1 MKIKDLIIIDDNNK
15 FILNWEIIE
24 SIKEFDK
31 LKTTYQN
38 PLWHSE
44 GDVWTHTLYVATNA
58 LYSGEDR
65 DFNNKD
71 FVLFV
76 MGALFHDIGK
86 GACTVFNHER
96 NTWSS
101 REHAEIGSQMIKG
114 ILNEEDDNN
123 VKVIEFY
130 VKNHMLPLE
139 INESNFIDTIEALKN
154 EIIDSIPPLGMS
166 THKSISFIGLPN
178 KESLTAPPTRKTWF
192 SNLVPLIA
200 FFISFRVSP
209 NILFW

>member
-1 MKIKDLIIIDDNNK
+1 MKIKDLVIVDNNNK
-15 FILNWEIIE
+15 FILNWDVIE

-38 PLWHSE
+38 PLWHTE
-44 GDVWTHTLYVATNA
+44 GSVWAHTLYVATNA

-86 GACTVFNHER
+86 GVCTVFNHER

-101 REHAEIGSQMIKG
+101 REHAEIGSHMIKN
-114 ILNEEDDNN
+114 ILNDEDEDNI
-123 VKVIEFY
+123 KIIEFY
-130 VKNHMLPLE
+130 VRNHMLPLE
-139 INESNFIDTIEALKN
+139 VNEENFDDVINKIKN
-154 EIIDSIPPLGMS
+154 EINDYHKYFKRLIDLKKCDCLGSIMKKDDMWDDKL
-166 THKSISFIGLPN
+166 
-178 KESLTAPPTRKTWF
+178 RKLY
-192 SNLVPLIA
+192 SMCN
-200 FFISFRVSP
+200 
-209 NILFW
+209 

>member
-101 REHAEIGSQMIKG
+101 REHAEIGSQMIKN
-114 ILNEEDDNN
+114 ILNEEDIDN

-139 INESNFIDTIEALKN
+139 INESNFTDTIEMLKN
-154 EIIDSIPPLGMS
+154 EIDNSKKYFKRLIDLKRCDCLGSIM
-166 THKSISFIGLPN
+166 
-178 KESLTAPPTRKTWF
+178 RKDDMWDEKLQKLY
-192 SNLVPLIA
+192 SMYNL
-200 FFISFRVSP
+200 
-209 NILFW
+209 N